1 MNALHELDD
10 MKQQWQTQAA
20 AGPDLAA
27 LRERVATDNRNHR
40 RTLTF
45 LAFATL
51 GALLLSF
58 GHALGSAR
66 EDAWLSF
73 VCTAAF
79 ATLVWVVALWL
90 ARGTWEPRDGSTA
103 AYLDVSIQ
111 RCRSVILAAPA
122 GVVLYLAGL
131 AGSLAWKQR
140 MLDLEWEQLLTM
152 PSMIIAGWIGAP
164 VYSLAMLW
172 NAQRH
177 RKRLALLLDLRRQ
190 LSGKT

>member
-1 MNALHELDD
+1 MNALQELND
-10 MKQQWQTQAA
+10 MKQRWQTQAA

-27 LRERVATDNRNHR
+27 LRERVSADNRNHR
-40 RTLTF
+40 RTLVV

-51 GALLLSF
+51 GVLLVSLA
-58 GHALGSAR
+58 HALGSTR
-66 EDAWLSF
+66 DDAWFSF
-73 VCTAAF
+73 AFTAGF
-79 ATLVWVVALWL
+79 ATLVWVIALWL
-90 ARGTWEPRDGSTA
+90 SRGTWEPRDGSTA
-103 AYLDVSIQ
+103 AYLEVSIQ
-111 RCRSVILAAPA
+111 RCRSVILAAPV

-140 MLDLEWEQLLTM
+140 LLGLELEHLLTT

-164 VYSLAMLW
+164 LYSLGMLW